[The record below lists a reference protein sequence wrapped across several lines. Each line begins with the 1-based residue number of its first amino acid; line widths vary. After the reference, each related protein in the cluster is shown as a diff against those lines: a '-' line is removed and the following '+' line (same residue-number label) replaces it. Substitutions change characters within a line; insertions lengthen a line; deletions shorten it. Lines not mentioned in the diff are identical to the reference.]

1 MPNKLAKELT
11 NAPVF
16 FIIVSIV
23 LGFIIAQIWKRYTI
37 HNELSS
43 MKNNLILL
51 KVSEQLMI

>member
-11 NAPVF
+11 NAPVL

-51 KVSEQLMI
+51 KVSEH